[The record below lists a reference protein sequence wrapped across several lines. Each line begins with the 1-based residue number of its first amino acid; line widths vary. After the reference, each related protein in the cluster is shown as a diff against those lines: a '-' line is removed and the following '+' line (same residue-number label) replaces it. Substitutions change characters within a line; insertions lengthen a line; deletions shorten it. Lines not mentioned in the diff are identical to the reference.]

1 MEHGAHGR
9 LGQCGHLVTRPVE
22 TDGEPDRERVSVII
36 PRQNMAA
43 CHAVDLTSRENLD
56 FVYENI
62 VQVRTDSCNQE
73 P

>member
-1 MEHGAHGR
+1 MEHGGLGR
-9 LGQCGHLVTRPVE
+9 LGQCGPLVTRPVE

-43 CHAVDLTSRENLD
+43 RHAADLTSRENPD

-62 VQVRTDSCNQE
+62 VQERTDTCNQ
-73 P
+73 

>member
-9 LGQCGHLVTRPVE
+9 LGQCGPLVTRPVE

-43 CHAVDLTSRENLD
+43 CHAVDLTSRENPD
-56 FVYENI
+56 FVFENI
-62 VQVRTDSCNQE
+62 VQVSSDSYSQ
-73 P
+73 